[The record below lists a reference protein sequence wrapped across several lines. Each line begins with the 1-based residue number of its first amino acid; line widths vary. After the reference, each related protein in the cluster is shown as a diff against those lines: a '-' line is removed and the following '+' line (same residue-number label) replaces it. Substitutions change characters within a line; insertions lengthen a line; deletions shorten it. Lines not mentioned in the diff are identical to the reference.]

1 MLWLENGVWR
11 VDNECWVDREG
22 QVKGCNGKDY
32 MLLTLPHGLGLQGVS
47 QVRRNMDRTGSTPT
61 PTTLTAT

>member
-22 QVKGCNGKDY
+22 QVKGCNGKELYKQYRTDV
-32 MLLTLPHGLGLQGVS
+32 T
-47 QVRRNMDRTGSTPT
+47 VRQPT
-61 PTTLTAT
+61 KAEG